1 MDDNGSVLKKRR
13 RRKKIRYFLRQNKKW
28 CFKIAPQAKN
38 FEYLAL
44 GIRFLLRKSSLDNV
58 RFPKIFFPPTMGGKY
73 PKIFSISPPRWG
85 GNALDFPPTTLWS
98 GGEIIPD
105 FPPLP
110 SKVGGKYF
118 QKPPFPPQ
126 WGGNLHPCPRD
137 DIPRSGAKT
146 ESKNDQKAEH
156 VIISSR
162 NQSIKPTKPRAYGV
176 QSRAQCFVIIW
187 NYFRTRLPMK
197 YQYEIDFFI

>member
-1 MDDNGSVLKKRR
+1 MHGRERKCVEEAPQA
-13 RRKKIRYFLRQNKKW
+13 KKIRYFYVRTNKW

-44 GIRFLLRKSSLDNV
+44 GIRFLLRKSSLDYV

-105 FPPLP
+105 FPPTTLQSGGGIF
-110 SKVGGKYF
+110 SKTPISPPVGGKSAA
-118 QKPPFPPQ
+118 
-126 WGGNLHPCPRD
+126 LL
-137 DIPRSGAKT
+137 S
-146 ESKNDQKAEH
+146 
-156 VIISSR
+156 
-162 NQSIKPTKPRAYGV
+162 TKLTPWILV
-176 QSRAQCFVIIW
+176 
-187 NYFRTRLPMK
+187 
-197 YQYEIDFFI
+197 